1 MSILDKKVIIVI
13 YLRIYVSISFYFG
26 VNMGFTYNFSV
37 VKGIQAYREYYIAM
51 VPLSILPKLFHNE
64 EDYILPEYRAQRC
77 INESRI
83 PEIRNY
89 ILDNRNTYVFSAL
102 SASIDGNFDYIPS
115 ELDKNLG
122 VLKVDM
128 DSVFLMNDGQHRKA
142 AIEAALLEDAT
153 LGDETIAIV
162 FFKDE
167 GLKRSQQ
174 MFADLN
180 KHAVKSTMSLSTL
193 YDSRDDLA
201 NAVKHVVAEIS
212 FLNKYVDRE
221 KDTLGKN
228 SLKLFTLANFLRANK
243 RILKDDSIDEEHL
256 NFLKK
261 YWQAVF
267 TYIDEWDM
275 LEKKQIYK
283 CTLREEYILTL
294 SVTLN
299 AFGRLG
305 RYFYENTNDLDC
317 LKKLKCIDWMRANP
331 EWINR
336 AVNKQ
341 GKIVNNEDSI
351 IKICNL
357 IKTKIGI
364 ELSKEEESKE
374 KEIRK

>member
-1 MSILDKKVIIVI
+1 MI
-13 YLRIYVSISFYFG
+13 YLRIYVSMSFYLG
-26 VNMGFTYNFSV
+26 VIMGFTYNFSA
-37 VKGIQAYREYYIAM
+37 VKGLQAKREYYIAM
-51 VPLSILPKLFHNE
+51 VPLGILKKLFHNE
-64 EDYILPEYRAQRC
+64 DEYILPEYRAQRC
-77 INESRI
+77 INEARI
-83 PEIRNY
+83 PEIKNY
-89 ILDNRNTYVFSAL
+89 ILENRSNYVFSAL
-102 SASIDGNFDYIPS
+102 SASIDGNFEYVPS

-122 VLKVDM
+122 ILKIDM
-128 DSVFLMNDGQHRKA
+128 NAVFLMNDGQHRKA
-142 AIEAALLEDAT
+142 AIEAALLEDPT
-153 LGDETIAIV
+153 LSDETIAIV

-201 NAVKHVVAEIS
+201 NAVKQVIANIS

-243 RILKDDSIDEEHL
+243 RIVKDDSINEDHVE
-256 NFLKK
+256 FLKR
-261 YWQAVF
+261 YWLAIF

-283 CTLREEYILTL
+283 CDLREEYILTL

-305 RYFYENTNDLDC
+305 RYFYENHIDLEP
-317 LKKLKCIDWMRANP
+317 LKKLGSIDWMRANP

-341 GKIVNNEDSI
+341 GRIVNNEDSI

-357 IKTKIGI
+357 IKTKIGV
-364 ELSKEEESKE
+364 ELTKEENLKE
-374 KEIRK
+374 QEV

>member
-1 MSILDKKVIIVI
+1 
-13 YLRIYVSISFYFG
+13 
-26 VNMGFTYNFSV
+26 MGFTYNFSV

-51 VPLSILPKLFHNE
+51 VPLGVLTKLFRNE
-64 EDYILPEYRAQRC
+64 EEYILPEYRAQRC

-83 PEIRNY
+83 PEIKNY
-89 ILDNRNTYVFSAL
+89 ILENRNTYVFSAL
-102 SASIDGNFDYIPS
+102 SASIDGDFEFVSSD
-115 ELDKNLG
+115 LDQSLG
-122 VLKVDM
+122 ILKVDM
-128 DSVFLMNDGQHRKA
+128 DSVFLINDGQHRKA

-153 LGDETIAIV
+153 LNNETIAIV

-167 GLKRSQQ
+167 GLERSQQ

-180 KHAVKSTMSLSTL
+180 KHTVKSTMSLSTL

-201 NAVKHVVAEIS
+201 NAVKQVVAEIP

-243 RILKDDSIDEEHL
+243 RIVKDDNINDSFID
-256 NFLKK
+256 FLIK
-261 YWQAVF
+261 YWETIF
-267 TYIDEWDM
+267 NYIDEWEM

-299 AFGRLG
+299 ALGRLG
-305 RYFYENTNDLDC
+305 RCLYENSLDLC
-317 LKKLKCIDWMRANP
+317 LLEKLKYIDWMRANH

-341 GKIVNNEDSI
+341 GKIINNEDAI

-357 IKTKIGI
+357 IKIKIGI
-364 ELSKEEESKE
+364 ELTKEEKLKE
-374 KEIRK
+374 KEIKG